1 MNKLQDSNLAFTWNL
16 AFFFSLRLAFEKPE
30 FFLLLM
36 QLFEFIKNIN
46 RGDPPEAFVP
56 WYKADNF
63 YIILIQNP

>member
-1 MNKLQDSNLAFTWNL
+1 
-16 AFFFSLRLAFEKPE
+16 
-30 FFLLLM
+30 M

-46 RGDPPEAFVP
+46 RGDPPKALVP